1 MRAIVATLFVSA
13 CAAVRHTG
21 SSPESTQPGLV
32 YPYVLRS
39 ARMSEEDLEWLR
51 DFAAP
56 ECVDSSKTQMCE
68 CIGGKATA
76 KWPGYGIQVM
86 MGTGGLGHWQRV
98 AGAYAMLMWDEGT
111 YIWFMRQPVPK
122 KREETPQD
130 TLPPPR
136 SKHAVPPP
144 PEKEALPPPA
154 PQEKEA
160 LRPPRAKGPLPL
172 AKDMMKPLLGKA
184 PTAGSGGKS
193 WALPPDSLDADSF
206 WAKLGTADST
216 DSAGSAETGSMEL
229 SGGKPPPVV
238 VRGKRVLPDSFWG
251 SAGPPKS
258 DMSGTSGKA
267 EQSWWSSVDD
277 QSTQGSTRRS
287 TQVSTQRSELSV
299 GKSPPPPKGK

>member
-1 MRAIVATLFVSA
+1 MKAIVAALFVSA

-21 SSPESTQPGLV
+21 SSPESPQPGLI

-51 DFAAP
+51 DYAAP

-68 CIGGKATA
+68 CIGDKAAA

-111 YIWFMRQPVPK
+111 YIWFMRQPGPK
-122 KREETPQD
+122 KCEEPPQAP
-130 TLPPPR
+130 LPPPR

-144 PEKEALPPPA
+144 PEKDALPPPA

-160 LRPPRAKGPLPL
+160 LRPPRAKGPVPL

-184 PTAGSGGKS
+184 PTAGSAGKS
-193 WALPPDSLDADSF
+193 SAPPPDSLDDDSF
-206 WAKLGTADST
+206 WAKLGTADSA
-216 DSAGSAETGSMEL
+216 DSTETGSTKV
-229 SGGKPPPVV
+229 SSGKPPPGVLV
-238 VRGKRVLPDSFWG
+238 GKRVLPDSFWG

-258 DMSGTSGKA
+258 AMSGTSGQT
-267 EQSWWSSVDD
+267 EQSWWSSVYD

-287 TQVSTQRSELSV
+287 TQQGSELSG
-299 GKSPPPPKGK
+299 GKPPPPPRGK